1 MYKANRKGEG
11 DFMRKRHIV
20 TAVGVLSSGL
30 VASYLLSKKENRNM
44 VKGKMS
50 DFKNG
55 LLAKRENEY
64 FSVLEEAGIPDQLS
78 RIDLAQIEN
87 AKMVSEGSQYG
98 VNYYNEVQDRE
109 NMEMKH

>member
-1 MYKANRKGEG
+1 
-11 DFMRKRHIV
+11 MRKRHIM

-30 VASYLLSKKENRNM
+30 AASYLLSKKENRNM
-44 VKGKMS
+44 LKEKVS

-55 LLAKRENEY
+55 LIAKRENKY
-64 FSVLEEAGIPDQLS
+64 FSVLEEAGIPDQLN

-98 VNYYNEVQDRE
+98 VNYYNEVQNRE
-109 NMEMKH
+109 SMEVEH